1 MEKEALI
8 ALLAEDKIEALLDEL
23 DHLSRK
29 NRALHQDWTSLSG
42 RYHQLRSREL
52 RGTAQADDLEVERNQ
67 IREALYVLIDRV
79 YAPATVSSTGFGTFL
94 TRWRWP
100 LLVLG
105 ISLAAI
111 SIGMLPVRQAEFTAT
126 LKTSDLNFRLIEPW
140 PTTFRFSA
148 NRLNLG
154 PLQEVRGSGWQ
165 YTLEQLGQPIDLAL
179 DSGKLDIGP
188 LFIPDSELLSLRCR
202 ANELSFVFGE
212 HTSGEINLFQGDLN
226 ISPQGEVHSFGT
238 GTQAGDL
245 LQWQAEPSAQLTFQA
260 AQNTPF
266 RLPRMAIKAIEFIKK
281 EGDEVNSALLGGK
294 VEVVGH
300 GPLMLEAGDF
310 LELGD
315 LTETDFD
322 LRQIVDTLEINLRGK
337 TNQLMNGA
345 QKMYSRKP
353 SLLEYFYQDK
363 KIYFFGTV
371 LVSLISLLWTLK
383 GALGLGKDGMAK

>member
-8 ALLAEDKIEALLDEL
+8 ALLAEDKLEALLAEL
-23 DHLSRK
+23 DHLSKK
-29 NRALHQDWTSLSG
+29 NRPVHKDWTSLSG

-67 IREALYVLIDRV
+67 IREALYVLIERV
-79 YAPATVSSTGFGTFL
+79 FEPSPISKSGLILFL
-94 TRWRWP
+94 NHWRWP

-111 SIGMLPVRQAEFTAT
+111 SIGMLPVRQATFQAT
-126 LKTSDLNFRLIEPW
+126 LKTSDLNFRLITPW
-140 PTTFRFSA
+140 PKTFSFSA

-165 YTLEQLGQPIDLAL
+165 YTLDQLGQPIDLAL

-188 LFIPDSELLSLRCR
+188 LFIPDNELLSLRCR
-202 ANELSFVFGE
+202 AKELSFVFGE
-212 HTSGEINLFQGDLN
+212 HASGEINLFQGDLN
-226 ISPQGEVHSFGT
+226 ISPQGAIRSFGNGET
-238 GTQAGDL
+238 DV
-245 LQWQAEPSAQLTFQA
+245 LQWTAEPGAQLTFQA
-260 AQNTPF
+260 VQTPQF
-266 RLPRMAIKAIEFIKK
+266 RLPRLAIKAIEFIKK
-281 EGDEVNSALLGGK
+281 EGDEVNSALLGGN

-300 GPLMLEAGDF
+300 DLLQLEAGDF
-310 LELGD
+310 LELGE
-315 LTETDFD
+315 LSEADFD
-322 LRQIVDTLEINLRGK
+322 LRQIGDTLEINLRGK
-337 TNQLMNGA
+337 TNQIMSGA

-371 LVSLISLLWTLK
+371 LISLISLLWTIK
-383 GALGLGKDGMAK
+383 GALGLGKDERAK